1 HRLLRVPV
9 QPCRVWI
16 AGQVKENSQKK
27 AGVSLREKSPLPR
40 SNYRSGVPLA
50 SGNRAISL
58 GHRILPN
65 ERGPDAR
72 CVRPLVL
79 IRLVSLNSKALL
91 RHLAADFAAR
101 IGCGVDVDIVLAGG
115 EIGGLCVGQR
125 GAALDRARSGIGN
138 RHRDA
143 AVLAGF
149 GGSMEMRGGGGT
161 GEAGI
166 GHLPAQLL

>member
-1 HRLLRVPV
+1 MSPQTSRTWRTPIPRSHVARPNVLSAGRTSIIAGASTAMSS
-9 QPCRVWI
+9 CI

-65 ERGPDAR
+65 ERGLDAR

-91 RHLAADFAAR
+91 RHLSADFAAR
-101 IGCGVDVDIVLAGG
+101 IGCGVDVDVVLAGRQ
-115 EIGGLCVGQR
+115 IGRLGVRQR
-125 GAALDRARSGIGN
+125 RAA
-138 RHRDA
+138 
-143 AVLAGF
+143 F
-149 GGSMEMRGGGGT
+149 GG
-161 GEAGI
+161 A
-166 GHLPAQLL
+166 